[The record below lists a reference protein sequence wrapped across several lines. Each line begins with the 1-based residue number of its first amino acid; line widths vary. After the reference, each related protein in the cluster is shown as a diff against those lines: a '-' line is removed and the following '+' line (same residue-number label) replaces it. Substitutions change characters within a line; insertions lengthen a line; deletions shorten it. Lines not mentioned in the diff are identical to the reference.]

1 MANLI
6 ALPNEILHHIFKHV
20 DPTDLAHLSCS
31 CKFLSTN
38 IASDGQ
44 LYKAVYFHILDKPP
58 QDQIE
63 EIDYEK
69 RIKDLARYRHI
80 LNSPASVAE
89 KAKHLAFIA
98 DYTTALLRTASG
110 AHSSINIALLKS
122 LISSSRAS
130 TSNLEAFLSQ
140 SVTYNRASLS
150 PHSATHSHQ
159 PLPSYALRQASAK
172 LHVLYG
178 KPILLPRRT
187 HFNTPYPYAVSMVYD
202 LRNYTEATLWG
213 PYMGDG
219 QATADWEKLEAV
231 MLVLDHNVESFRAS
245 IGEQMLPR
253 GLVWK
258 EGWRGAQPYSYR
270 SVDIAGEDSDDEEQ
284 VVEVEEGDEGEEGE
298 EKEKDVVEDPYNITG
313 TWMRVVC
320 FLDFHDLFA
329 YNFTSPTMP
338 AGTPRPALQTTE
350 AIRLIT
356 MELKATHSESP
367 GPNDGQEHPVVYFE
381 GVSRSLHSAFDANA
395 NSNIRGNV
403 RMTKEG
409 EVRWQSISVY
419 NGEERWR
426 SEGIQIGGIQS
437 ARGVLGHWFDKDHD
451 IHGPAGPTAFYK
463 VSDQIKKRG
472 PADAEEEDEED
483 AESNYWEVELEHE
496 LEDGDDEEVQAFIGQ
511 LAQSIGLPLNHV
523 HGHGHGLHFHTHTHG
538 HTHGNGHVEEGSG
551 ANAGSGFGEGA
562 GTGQQETDP

>member
-1 MANLI
+1 MTNLI
-6 ALPNEILHHIFKHV
+6 ALPNEILHHVFKHV
-20 DPTDLAHLSCS
+20 DPIDLAHLPCS
-31 CKFLSTN
+31 CKFLNTN

-44 LYKAVYFHILDKPP
+44 LYKAVYCQMLDKPH
-58 QDQIE
+58 QDQMG

-69 RIKDLARYRHI
+69 RMKDLVRYRYI
-80 LNSPASVAE
+80 LNSPASASE
-89 KAKHLAFIA
+89 KATHLPFIA
-98 DYTTALLRTASG
+98 DFTTTLLRTASG
-110 AHSSINIALLKS
+110 APSSSNITLLKS
-122 LISSSRAS
+122 HISSSRPS
-130 TSNLEAFLSQ
+130 TTNLEAFLSQ

-150 PHSATHSHQ
+150 PHAATHSHP
-159 PLPSYALRQASAK
+159 PLPDLSLRQASAK

-219 QATADWEKLEAV
+219 QASVDWEKLEAV
-231 MLVLDHNVESFRAS
+231 MLVLGHNVDSFRAS

-270 SVDIAGEDSDDEEQ
+270 SVDIAGEDSDEE
-284 VVEVEEGDEGEEGE
+284 VVEVEDGDGDEGEGGE
-298 EKEKDVVEDPYNITG
+298 VVEDPYNITG

-356 MELKATHSESP
+356 MELKVTHSEPP
-367 GPNDGQEHPVVYFE
+367 GPDDGQEHPVVYFE
-381 GVSRSLHSAFDANA
+381 GVSRSLHSAWDANA

-426 SEGIQIGGIQS
+426 SEGIQVGGIQS

-451 IHGPAGPTAFYK
+451 VHGPAGPTAFYK

-472 PADAEEEDEED
+472 PASEDE
-483 AESNYWEVELEHE
+483 ESNYWEVELEQE
-496 LEDGDDEEVQAFIGQ
+496 LEDDDDEEVQAFIGQ
-511 LAQSIGLPLNHV
+511 LAQSIGLPLNHGHN
-523 HGHGHGLHFHTHTHG
+523 HGTGLHFHTHTHVHG
-538 HTHGNGHVEEGSG
+538 HGHGHVEEGSG
-551 ANAGSGFGEGA
+551 ANAGSGFGEG
-562 GTGQQETDP
+562 GQETS